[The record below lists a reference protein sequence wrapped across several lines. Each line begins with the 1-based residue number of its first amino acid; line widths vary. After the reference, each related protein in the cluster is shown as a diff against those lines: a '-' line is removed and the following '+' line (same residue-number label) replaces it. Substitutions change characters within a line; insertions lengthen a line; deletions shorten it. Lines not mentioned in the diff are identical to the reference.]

1 MKSLLFEMRR
11 TASGYAFAGQGF
23 GHGVGLCVIGAGR
36 RAVAGATADEILRFY
51 YPGLTIDQ
59 FHAADAAAA
68 SPPTV
73 APCTVPLA
81 SPARPPAPSS
91 DVQLALPAAEE
102 GDRALVTQI
111 VRRGRDDIAAR
122 AGVAA
127 PPVIRVTVH
136 PSVESF
142 NRATGQPWWV
152 SGAAS
157 RDGIDLLS
165 LSVLKQRGPL
175 ERTLRH
181 EVAHLLVDAALQD
194 RPLWVREGAAAY
206 FADPARAADAAGG
219 RTAAARCPADAEL
232 AQSVSAAMLRDA
244 YARAESCFRRQIA
257 AGRAWNEVK

>member
-1 MKSLLFEMRR
+1 
-11 TASGYAFAGQGF
+11 
-23 GHGVGLCVIGAGR
+23 VGLCVIGAGR
-36 RAVAGATADEILRFY
+36 RAVAGETADEILRFY

-59 FHAADAAAA
+59 FHPADTAAAVRTA
-68 SPPTV
+68 PP
-73 APCTVPLA
+73 
-81 SPARPPAPSS
+81 PPPGRTAGTA
-91 DVQLALPAAEE
+91 DVQVALPAAEE

-127 PPVIRVTVH
+127 PPVIRITVH

-165 LSVLKQRGPL
+165 LTVLKQRGPL
-175 ERTLRH
+175 ERTIRH
-181 EVAHLLVDAALQD
+181 EVAHLLVDAALRD

-206 FADPARAADAAGG
+206 FADPAGAPAAAAAGRRAAAQ
-219 RTAAARCPADAEL
+219 CPSDAEL
-232 AQSVSAAMLRDA
+232 SRSVSAAMLRDA
-244 YARAESCFRRQIA
+244 YARAESCFRRQLA
-257 AGRAWNEVK
+257 AGRSWRDVR